1 VPVPLGSRPESSG
14 GVKSPSFI
22 FSTFIALAGKK
33 ILSGSEADLQAR
45 RRTLLVLEDEVRRV
59 TDAGRV
65 LREEFQAVLSNDKA
79 SIKSCLERIKKAEED
94 VVTLRRSLIRELS
107 QVGTLLMNKEDLLRV
122 AFAIESV
129 VGHLNGTAFKLSQI
143 RRSVMKLKK
152 YKDPYNELLNTL
164 IEAIS
169 KQNDCVRA
177 LSINPD
183 QSIEMAAQVQKL
195 ESEIDTRHR
204 ELITELIKSV
214 HGYRD
219 LITMRD
225 LAQAIEDT
233 ADAALTAAD
242 ATTIVAL
249 GV

>member
-1 VPVPLGSRPESSG
+1 LRGEN
-14 GVKSPSFI
+14 
-22 FSTFIALAGKK
+22 

-59 TDAGRV
+59 TDAARV
-65 LREEFQAVLSNDKA
+65 LREEYQAVLSGDKA
-79 SIKSCLERIKKAEED
+79 SVKAAQERIKKAEED
-94 VVTLRRSLIRELS
+94 VVSLRRALIRELA

-129 VGHLNGTAFKLSQI
+129 IGHLNGTAFKLSQVRKNVI
-143 RRSVMKLKK
+143 RLKR
-152 YKDPYNELLNTL
+152 YKEPFNELLNSL
-164 IEAIS
+164 VEAIS

-195 ESEIDTRHR
+195 ESAIDTQHR
-204 ELITELIKSV
+204 ELITELIKSI

-219 LITMRD
+219 LMTMRD

-233 ADAALTAAD
+233 ADAAMAAAD

>member
-1 VPVPLGSRPESSG
+1 LAPESQSATSPLFYILSIHSLSG
-14 GVKSPSFI
+14 E
-22 FSTFIALAGKK
+22 

-59 TDAGRV
+59 TDAARV
-65 LREEFQAVLSNDKA
+65 LREEYQAVLSNDKA
-79 SIKSCLERIKKAEED
+79 SLKSCLERVKKAEED
-94 VVTLRRSLIRELS
+94 VVTLRRSLIRELA

-129 VGHLNGTAFKLSQI
+129 VGHINGSAFKLSQV
-143 RRSVMKLKK
+143 RRSVIKLKK
-152 YKDPYNELLNTL
+152 YKEAYNELLNTL

-195 ESEIDTRHR
+195 ESEIDTKHR

>member
-1 VPVPLGSRPESSG
+1 
-14 GVKSPSFI
+14 
-22 FSTFIALAGKK
+22 
-33 ILSGSEADLQAR
+33 
-45 RRTLLVLEDEVRRV
+45 VRRV
-59 TDAGRV
+59 TDAARV
-65 LREEFQAVLSNDKA
+65 LREEYQAVLSGDKA
-79 SIKSCLERIKKAEED
+79 SVKAAQERIKKAEED
-94 VVTLRRSLIRELS
+94 VVSLRRALIRELA

-122 AFAIESV
+122 AFAIEGV
-129 VGHLNGTAFKLSQI
+129 VGHLNGTAFKLSQVRRNVI
-143 RRSVMKLKK
+143 RLKR
-152 YKDPYNELLNTL
+152 YKEPFNELLNSL
-164 IEAIS
+164 VEAIS

-195 ESEIDTRHR
+195 ESEIDARHR

-214 HGYRD
+214 RGYRD
-219 LITMRD
+219 LMTMRD

-233 ADAALTAAD
+233 ADAAMGAAD